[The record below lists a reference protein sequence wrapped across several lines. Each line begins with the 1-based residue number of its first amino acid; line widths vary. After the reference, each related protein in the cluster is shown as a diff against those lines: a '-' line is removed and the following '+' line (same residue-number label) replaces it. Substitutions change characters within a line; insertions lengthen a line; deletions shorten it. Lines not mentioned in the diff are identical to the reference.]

1 MSLSYHDE
9 AAVSE
14 WFDHE
19 LAAEDNERMLER
31 ISEDAAL
38 AELGHVLST
47 QRTALREL
55 GDAVIGEPVPARLL
69 ACVQGAAR
77 TSAWRPRH
85 WVMAATVAAMAFA
98 LGWWG
103 RGVDDSGRSLAGP
116 WLAGATSVQ
125 TPVDRSAV
133 LTHDAVVAHAVYSPE
148 VKHPV
153 EVAGDQQAHLVQ
165 WLSKRL
171 DVPLRV
177 PDLQEQGFLLVGGRL
192 LPGEEGARA
201 QLMYQNSQRERITL
215 YVARLKRQQPSA
227 PSFRIE
233 ASNGL
238 SAFFWASDEQAF
250 VLSGRLERSA
260 LLALSESVYRQ
271 SASPH

>member
-9 AAVSE
+9 AAVNQ

-19 LAAEDNERMLER
+19 LTAADNEHLLER

-38 AELGHVLST
+38 AEFAHELSAQRIAMREFGDQVL
-47 QRTALREL
+47 
-55 GDAVIGEPVPARLL
+55 GEPIPARLL
-69 ACVQGAAR
+69 ASVQGVAR

-85 WVMAATVAAMAFA
+85 WVMAASVTVMAFA

-103 RGVDDSGRSLAGP
+103 RGADNAGQHLAGP
-116 WLAGATSVQ
+116 WLSSATSVR
-125 TPVDRSAV
+125 TVPDRASL

-148 VKHPV
+148 VRHPV
-153 EVAGDQQAHLVQ
+153 EVAADQQAHLVQ

-171 DVPLRV
+171 GVPLHA
-177 PDLQEQGFLLVGGRL
+177 PDLQAQGFLLVGGRL
-192 LPGEEGARA
+192 LPGDEGARA
-201 QLMYQNSQRERITL
+201 QLMYQNAQGERITL
-215 YVARLKRQQPSA
+215 YVARLKEHQPSA

-233 ASNGL
+233 ASDGL
-238 SAFFWASDEQAF
+238 SAFFWASDDQAF

-260 LLALSESVYRQ
+260 LLALSESVYQQ
-271 SASPH
+271 SANAH